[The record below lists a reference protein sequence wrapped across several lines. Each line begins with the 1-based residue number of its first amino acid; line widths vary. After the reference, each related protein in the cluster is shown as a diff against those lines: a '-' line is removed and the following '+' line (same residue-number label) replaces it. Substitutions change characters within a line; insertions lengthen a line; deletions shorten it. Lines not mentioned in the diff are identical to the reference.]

1 MCGAFSG
8 SGLILTSEK
17 VYMKRLSSLAVL
29 FTLAIAGAFAQT
41 TIDKPAAT
49 IKLSKQEIISVRQIK
64 ADVDKLEKA
73 TGQKMK
79 PEQIRQVL
87 EARVNSMLFVQFC
100 DREKITV
107 QDAAITQ
114 RLAQLKAE
122 IGGQNVS
129 DADLERAMQAEGIF
143 VDPKTYARQRLLF
156 SAYVQAKK
164 AAELKASQVPPT
176 VEEIMKA
183 YDLAKSTLVRP
194 DTIRASVL
202 FIDLRNK
209 SDDDRKKAREVLKA
223 VAATLKLN
231 PEKFDE
237 YMLRGRDGSAGYKSL
252 SSIYV
257 EKTPQGS
264 NLYGKDFFDFAFKQK
279 NGDVSGLIESASGMQ
294 IVRINEFLPQKQ
306 LGLTDPIPGDQNTTV
321 SEYLAY
327 ELTVQ
332 KQSEF
337 MDKVEADLIAQ
348 LRKDATIKIYEE
360 NLSF

>member
-1 MCGAFSG
+1 
-8 SGLILTSEK
+8 
-17 VYMKRLSSLAVL
+17 MKRLSLIAVLSLLAVASAL
-29 FTLAIAGAFAQT
+29 SQT

-49 IKLSKQEIISVRQIK
+49 IKLTKQEIISVRQIK

-79 PEQIRQVL
+79 PEQVKQVL

-107 QDAAITQ
+107 QEAAIAQ
-114 RLAQLKAE
+114 RLAQMKAE
-122 IGGQNVS
+122 LGNQHVS
-129 DADLERAMQAEGIF
+129 DVELEKAMQAEGIF

-156 SAYVQAKK
+156 NAYVQAKK
-164 AAELKASQVPPT
+164 ADDLKASQVPPT
-176 VEEIMKA
+176 VEEILKA
-183 YDLAKSTLVRP
+183 FDMAKSTLVRP

-202 FIDLRNK
+202 FVDLRNK
-209 SDDDRKKAREVLKA
+209 GEDDRKKAREVLKA
-223 VAATLKLN
+223 AAATLKLN
-231 PEKFDE
+231 PDKFDE
-237 YMLRGRDGSAGYKSL
+237 YLLRGRDGTAGYKSL

-257 EKTPQGS
+257 EKTTQDS
-264 NLYGKDFFDFAFKQK
+264 TLYGKDFFDFAFKQK
-279 NGDVSGLIESASGMQ
+279 NGDISGLIESPSGMQ
-294 IVRINEFLPQKQ
+294 VVRINEFLPQKQ

-332 KQSEF
+332 KQSSF
-337 MDKVEADLIAQ
+337 MDKVESELITQ

-360 NLSF
+360 NLAF